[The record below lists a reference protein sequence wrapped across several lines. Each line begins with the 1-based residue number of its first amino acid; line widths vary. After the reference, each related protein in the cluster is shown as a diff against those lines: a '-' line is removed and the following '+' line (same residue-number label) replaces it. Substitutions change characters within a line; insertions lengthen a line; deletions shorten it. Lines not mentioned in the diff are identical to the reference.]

1 MTCKPTSQ
9 MLFNG
14 DWGDFP
20 NKQFLHN
27 EPIGKFAKMSEP
39 VPVYTACQVV
49 TISEKQENSKMT
61 KIKEKTTMENKL
73 TYTKQGDYL
82 IPNVQIKLVGP
93 IGKYGMMRK
102 AFLKL
107 HNPMMYEDMV
117 LSETLYPHLKEIDET
132 ANKRVELLMQQYQEQ
147 NPAPDKKT
155 EQMKWVQYMNTIK
168 AQAEETVKFELIYA

>member
-1 MTCKPTSQ
+1 
-9 MLFNG
+9 
-14 DWGDFP
+14 
-20 NKQFLHN
+20 
-27 EPIGKFAKMSEP
+27 
-39 VPVYTACQVV
+39 
-49 TISEKQENSKMT
+49 
-61 KIKEKTTMENKL
+61 MENKL

-168 AQAEETVKFELIYA
+168 AGRRNCKIRIDLCLKNGWAGRNAGSFSLLFES